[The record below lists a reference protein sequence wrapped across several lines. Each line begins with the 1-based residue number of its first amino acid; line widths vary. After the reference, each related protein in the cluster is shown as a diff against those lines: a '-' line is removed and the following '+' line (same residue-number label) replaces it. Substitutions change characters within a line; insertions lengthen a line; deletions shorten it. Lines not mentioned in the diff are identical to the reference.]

1 MSARPKTALVLAGG
15 GSYGAVQVGILR
27 ALCAHGV
34 QLDPVAGSSVGAING
49 AYSARSPR

>member
-15 GSYGAVQVGILR
+15 GSYGVVQVGMLR

-34 QLDPVAGSSVGAING
+34 QPGRSRVAGYCA
-49 AYSARSPR
+49 AHWRQAPTAR